1 MGFRL
6 IEGDEHFGHIGF
18 GELVEASGGTFG
30 AGILPAIAEPDL
42 IIKIGDGRKNVL
54 AIDIR
59 DVIVWDNREWDYWT
73 DIVPDFSGGE
83 NLLQSMQT
91 GITKD
96 NSVEGNQAPTAD
108 TAAQGTR
115 PGGSA
120 TVVAGLATGGPG
132 NRLGGDE
139 QPTRF
144 VDRVMFFGSA
154 DEEQTAVGQI
164 TTPYNK
170 VERTMYTPYEADG
183 NTAHYLMT
191 AAHYHLWI
199 EAEGFATAAG
209 VSLGADVR
217 RTSVDLKE
225 LMFDRAVL
233 LSILDALV
241 VSS

>member
-18 GELVEASGGTFG
+18 GEVVESAASAFST
-30 AGILPAIAEPDL
+30 AILPAIAEPDL
-42 IIKIGDGRKNVL
+42 IIKVGDGRKNVL

-59 DVIVWDNREWDYWT
+59 DIICWDNREWDYWT
-73 DIVPDFSGGE
+73 DMTPDFVGAE
-83 NLLQSMQT
+83 DKLQSAET

-96 NSVEGNQAPTAD
+96 NSVQGNQAPTGD
-108 TAAQGTR
+108 NAAQGTR
-115 PGGSA
+115 PGGSGVQVTGA
-120 TVVAGLATGGPG
+120 AAGGPG
-132 NRLGGDE
+132 TRMNGDE

-144 VDRVMFFGSA
+144 VDRVMFFGVA
-154 DEEQTAVGQI
+154 DEEQSAVGQI
-164 TTPYNK
+164 LIQYDKERRTPYS
-170 VERTMYTPYEADG
+170 PYEADG

-199 EAEGFATAAG
+199 ENNGLAAASA

-217 RTSVDLKE
+217 RTSIDLKE